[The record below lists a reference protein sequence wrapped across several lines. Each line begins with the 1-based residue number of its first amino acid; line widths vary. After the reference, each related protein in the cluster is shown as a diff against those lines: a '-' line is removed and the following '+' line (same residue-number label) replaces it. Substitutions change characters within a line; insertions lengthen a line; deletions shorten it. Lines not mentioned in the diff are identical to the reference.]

1 MSGGSPAGSGQPWI
15 VRGASPGSPHTSA
28 LRSPTARPGL
38 CALPGAPLGSAQAR
52 ALLLCTLRGA
62 GAFTILCRVQ
72 ECGLEPK
79 AAIWSSASAEF
90 VRVRAQKRPR
100 VQMAAPARP
109 GLSAGA
115 GALRAGPG
123 LIPLRGSASSKCCP
137 SVVLTGEPGVR
148 ELCLLARNNSCAFPP
163 S

>member
-1 MSGGSPAGSGQPWI
+1 M
-15 VRGASPGSPHTSA
+15 
-28 LRSPTARPGL
+28 
-38 CALPGAPLGSAQAR
+38 
-52 ALLLCTLRGA
+52 
-62 GAFTILCRVQ
+62 LCRVQ

-79 AAIWSSASAEF
+79 AVIWSSASAEF

-123 LIPLRGSASSKCCP
+123 LTPSGALPAASA
-137 SVVLTGEPGVR
+137 VLV
-148 ELCLLARNNSCAFPP
+148 LC
-163 S
+163 